1 MRCHCLV
8 SNLLR
13 RYVGKCGEYVV
24 VKVGRSPAS
33 CVLFVS
39 VFLSIREFDPSNAS
53 VSDLLS
59 ISSFLH
65 VFNMLLFVHLERSFV

>member
-1 MRCHCLV
+1 MRCQCLV

-24 VKVGRSPAS
+24 VKVRRSHAS

-39 VFLSIREFDPSNAS
+39 VFCLSGNLEIWTTIQGDLHRGMNA
-53 VSDLLS
+53 DY
-59 ISSFLH
+59 FPGDTD
-65 VFNMLLFVHLERSFV
+65 